1 MKFRRIIAIITC
13 VLLMIVIAGC
23 SANMGSAAPMGTG
36 AMDYNDRYEGGQLNG
51 PGNNNA
57 SGSDLLADRKL
68 IRKIRTD
75 AETEDMDALL
85 ESVTK
90 RVAELGGYI
99 ESRNIQ
105 NGSQYTGRYARSA
118 SLVIRIPAKSL
129 DSFVEQVGE
138 VSNIVSTVEESD
150 DVTLQYAATESRLA
164 VLRTEEQRLL
174 QFLSEAKNVT
184 EMLEIE
190 KRLTQVQSE
199 IESITTQLNTLNN
212 LVSYGTLTL
221 NITEVEVFTKVE
233 EKEPTL
239 WEEIS
244 TGFVKSIRVLLEIG
258 RGLLVFFLGKSPYF
272 VIAGAIA
279 AAAVVIS
286 RKTRKK
292 KVQKADNSSKTE

>member
-1 MKFRRIIAIITC
+1 MKFRRVIPILLCLLLLIA
-13 VLLMIVIAGC
+13 IAGC
-23 SANMGSAAPMGTG
+23 SANAGNAAPMGSG
-36 AMDYNDRYEGGQLNG
+36 GMDYNDRFESGQLNG
-51 PGNNNA
+51 SGNNGS
-57 SGSDLLADRKL
+57 SGSDVLADRKL

-105 NGSQYTGRYARSA
+105 NGSQYTGQYSRHAT
-118 SLVIRIPAKSL
+118 LVIRIPAKSL
-129 DSFVEQVGE
+129 DSFVEQVGA

-174 QFLSEAKNVT
+174 QFLSEAKNVS
-184 EMLEIE
+184 EMLDIE
-190 KRLTQVQSE
+190 KRLTDVQSE

-221 NITEVEVFTKVE
+221 NITEVEVFTQVE

-244 TGFVKSIRVLLEIG
+244 AGFVRSIRVLLGIG
-258 RGLLVFFLGKSPYF
+258 RGLLVFFLANSPFF
-272 VIAGAIA
+272 VVFGGI
-279 AAAVVIS
+279 AAVVIVILR
-286 RKTRKK
+286 RKRKSPGK
-292 KVQKADNSSKTE
+292 KSNQPPKTE